1 MNRQES
7 YFLLEDY
14 DPEGCHA
21 ILNLSNRE
29 QMQIDYQLH
38 FTESVKSKWEDP
50 IEYAFAKPYP
60 RRSVMADYH
69 FSGGP
74 DVFSNRIRE
83 AIESMNV
90 PDVDFIDAEITDR
103 KGETFDEYSIMHVR
117 KLIPCFDKERS
128 RWKPPGFD
136 PDKVMSIDN
145 MVLDMDRLEK
155 IPLQERLIF
164 RLEECVHYHLF
175 HESVVDAIAALEPAP
190 TGFRFVSVGA
200 WHSDI
205 GWELNE

>member
-1 MNRQES
+1 MNEQEQ
-7 YFLLEDY
+7 YFLIQKH
-14 DPEGCHA
+14 DPEGRYA
-21 ILNLSNRE
+21 TVKLSNRE
-29 QMQIDYQLH
+29 QSQIGRQLH
-38 FTESVKSKWEDP
+38 FTDPVKAQCKDP
-50 IEYAFAKPYP
+50 IEYDFMKQYP
-60 RRSVMADYH
+60 RQSLMADYH
-69 FSGGP
+69 FSGAP
-74 DVFSNRIRE
+74 DVYSNRLRE
-83 AIESMNV
+83 VIESMNV

-117 KLIPCFDKERS
+117 RLIACFDKERS

-136 PDKVMSIDN
+136 PNAVMSIDN

-155 IPLQERLIF
+155 IPLRERLIF

-175 HESVVDAIAALEPAP
+175 HESVVDAIAVLDPAP

-205 GWELNE
+205 GWELNG